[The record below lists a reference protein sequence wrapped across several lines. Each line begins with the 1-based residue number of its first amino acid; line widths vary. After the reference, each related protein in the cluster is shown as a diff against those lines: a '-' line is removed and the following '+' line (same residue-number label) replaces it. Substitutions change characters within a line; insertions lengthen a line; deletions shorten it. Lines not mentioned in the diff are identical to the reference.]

1 VAEPPRALHPGLKVL
16 FLSGCTDDA
25 IVHHG
30 LRDGEIA
37 FLQKPFTMEALS
49 RKMRETLGRS

>member
-1 VAEPPRALHPGLKVL
+1 MAEPPRALHPGLKVL

-49 RKMRETLGRS
+49 RKVR